1 MQARTILAR
10 DITRDGSGGL
20 AESVTLALAERL
32 THGQLTLHLP
42 DGRTRVFIGDA
53 AGPAAEMTLRSPQV
67 FRRLLSGGELGLAEA
82 YMDGGW
88 DTPDLT
94 ALITLGALNEDVLQR
109 TLAGNLWG
117 RLASQAIHALRP
129 NSRRGSRRNIAAHYD
144 LGNDFYAAWLDPS
157 MTYSAALFSGP
168 GDDALE
174 AAQTSKYRRMAE
186 LAGITADHHVLEIG
200 CGWGGFCTWAA
211 AAIGCRVTAITIS
224 EAQYAYT
231 RARVRAAGLAD
242 KVEVRLQDYR
252 DLTGS
257 FDAIVSIEM
266 LEAVGE
272 AYWPLYFRRLRERL
286 RPGGRA
292 ALQVIT
298 IADDR
303 FDSYRRGVDFIQR
316 YIFPGGMLPS
326 PAVLRGLTAEAGLG
340 VARVSRHGAD
350 YARTLALWRQR
361 FERAWPVI
369 AASEGGRFDERFH
382 RMWRYYLAYCEAG
395 FEIGRIDLLHLSLTR
410 DDLTREAAPGA

>member
-1 MQARTILAR
+1 MHARTIDQR
-10 DITRDGSGGL
+10 NNRRGGL
-20 AESVTLALAERL
+20 AETVALALAARLARGRL
-32 THGQLTLHLP
+32 TMHLP
-42 DGRTRVFIGDA
+42 DDRTLAFEGA
-53 AGPAAEMTLRSPQV
+53 EPGPAAEIRLRSPRA
-67 FRRLLSGGELGLAEA
+67 FRRLLSGGELGLAES
-82 YMDGGW
+82 YMDGEW

-94 ALITLGALNEDVLQR
+94 ALITLGALNEDVLEH
-109 TLAGNLWG
+109 TLAGNLWA
-117 RLASQAIHALRP
+117 RMASQAVHALRP

-157 MTYSAALFSGP
+157 LTYSAALFTSP
-168 GDDALE
+168 ADDALE
-174 AAQTSKYRRMAE
+174 AAQVRKYRRMAE
-186 LAGITADHHVLEIG
+186 LAQITADHHVLEIG

-224 EAQYAYT
+224 QAQYDFT
-231 RARVRAAGLAD
+231 LARVRAAGLDD
-242 KVEVRLQDYR
+242 KITVRLQDYR
-252 DLTGS
+252 DLRGS

-272 AYWPLYFRRLRERL
+272 AYWQTYFRQLRERL

-303 FDSYRRGVDFIQR
+303 FESYRSSVDFIQR

-340 VARVSRHGAD
+340 VARVNRHGSD
-350 YARTLALWRQR
+350 YAQTLALWRQT
-361 FERAWPVI
+361 FEHAWTDI
-369 AASEGGRFDERFH
+369 AADANGRGFDERF
-382 RMWRYYLAYCEAG
+382 RLMWRYYLAYCEAG
-395 FEIGRIDLLHLSLTR
+395 FRIGRIDLLHLALERGT
-410 DDLTREAAPGA
+410 APGK